1 MAQQGE
7 HNVDR
12 LRHDALA
19 YLEAK
24 ELSVPRGVGHPAW
37 ASLMLEDAQGARS
50 YPSERSACGMAAP
63 ESSTSTESGTTA
75 FGFGDS

>member
-1 MAQQGE
+1 MRVIGMAQQGE

-37 ASLMLEDAQGARS
+37 ASLMLEDAQAGALL
-50 YPSERSACGMAAP
+50 SERTIRMRYGRARK
-63 ESSTSTESGTTA
+63 
-75 FGFGDS
+75 